1 MRLYTFFR
9 GSSPFR
15 VRIALNLKGLAYDP
29 EFVHLGRG
37 EQSSPAYRAV
47 NPQGL
52 VPVLEDEGTRLT
64 QSLAIIEYLEEKY
77 AQPPLLPRDAPGRA
91 RVRALSLVVACE
103 IHPLNNPRVLK
114 YLRGTMAQAET
125 AVNDWYRHWIAEGL
139 AVLEAEAAHGAGKFS
154 HGDAPTMAD
163 CCLVPQI
170 FNATRYA
177 CDLAPYPRLMRIF
190 DACMKLDAFERA
202 QPSRQPDAEP

>member
-15 VRIALNLKGLAYDP
+15 VRIALNLKNLAYEP
-29 EFVHLGRG
+29 VFVHLGRG
-37 EQSSPAYRAV
+37 EQRGEAYRAI

-52 VPVLEDEGTRLT
+52 VPVLEDEGRRFT
-64 QSLAIIEYLEEKY
+64 QSLSIIEYLEEKHP
-77 AQPPLLPRDAPGRA
+77 QPPLLPADAAGRA

-103 IHPLNNPRVLK
+103 VHPLNNPRVLK
-114 YLRGTMAQAET
+114 YLREAMTQGEAAIG
-125 AVNDWYRHWIAEGL
+125 AWYCHWIAEGL
-139 AVLEAEAAHGAGKFS
+139 AVLEAAAAQGAGRFS

-163 CCLVPQI
+163 CFLVPQI
-170 FNATRYA
+170 FNARRYA

-190 DACMKLDAFERA
+190 DACMVLDAFERA
-202 QPSRQPDAEP
+202 QPSKQPDAEP